1 MKRATAGDPTTTWK
15 TPSST
20 AAATKPSPGPLK
32 KKERME
38 LKEAAFG
45 EWWRSREGRLGRW
58 WRRDG
63 HLAAGYEEE
72 ERGEGQ
78 LGPRTR
84 VRRE

>member
-38 LKEAAFG
+38 LKEAAEKQG
-45 EWWRSREGRLGRW
+45 DRKGGVTQISS
-58 WRRDG
+58 
-63 HLAAGYEEE
+63 
-72 ERGEGQ
+72 EGQ
-78 LGPRTR
+78 GWTGLWEGSDENLDRT
-84 VRRE
+84 